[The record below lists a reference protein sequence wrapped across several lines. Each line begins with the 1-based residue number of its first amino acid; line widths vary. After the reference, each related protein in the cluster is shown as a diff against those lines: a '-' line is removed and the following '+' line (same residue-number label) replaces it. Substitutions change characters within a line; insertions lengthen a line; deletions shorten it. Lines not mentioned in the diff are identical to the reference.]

1 MLYDDNQ
8 ITIDGHT
15 EISFT
20 EDVPA
25 RFKSYGWHT
34 ITVQDGN
41 NDLEALAAAIE
52 EAKSVGDKPTL
63 ISVKY
68 VEFGEW
74 NARIH
79 AYVAREKI
87 RFVVEYPYHT
97 SILSKIVHVF
107 DLLFL

>member
-1 MLYDDNQ
+1 MHPARTHGTGSLAGTQKLDNLIVLYDDNQ

-34 ITVQDGN
+34 ITVEDGN
-41 NDLEALAAAIE
+41 NDLESLAAAIE
-52 EAKSVGDKPTL
+52 EAKSVGDRPTL

-68 VEFGEW
+68 VEFPIELDW
-74 NARIH
+74 
-79 AYVAREKI
+79 AY
-87 RFVVEYPYHT
+87 
-97 SILSKIVHVF
+97 
-107 DLLFL
+107 LLYRL